1 MPTIR
6 ARRIVLALGD
16 LAAISA
22 ALYLALAIRAWSWPS
37 AEEYLRHL
45 EPFAVLSVAW
55 LTVFFVAGLYDARA
69 SLRRRSEPKV
79 LLYAQAANSLIAVAF
94 FYFVPYFGITPK
106 TILAI
111 FLAASFALLTAWRS
125 AHRRAASRRTTE
137 GVVLVGRGEEMRELR
152 DAVNRGGFGY
162 EVVHSVALDVA
173 DSLDVQQD
181 IVRPIYEHGAS
192 TVIVDTHDDAVSALL
207 PCLYNLMFSG
217 ISFVSLHEV
226 YEEVFGKVPLSL
238 VSHGWF
244 LENVRT
250 RPHALYDAAKR
261 VFDFALALPILLVA
275 IAVTPFVWAARR
287 LEGDVPLFSFQDR
300 VGCGGRPVRLVKFA
314 SMLFNDNGEWGE
326 RKNSVTPVGAFLRR
340 SRIDELPQAWNVLTG
355 EVSLIGPR
363 PEFPAAVKA
372 YAEEIP
378 YYGVRH
384 LIKPGLSGWAQIY
397 GEHPHHGLDVAA
409 TANKLS
415 YDLYYVKN
423 RSLWLD
429 LSVALRTLAT
439 FVRREGR

>member
-6 ARRIVLALGD
+6 ARRFILVAGD
-16 LAAISA
+16 LASA
-22 ALYLALAIRAWSWPS
+22 AFALYLALAIRAWRIPTW
-37 AEEYLRHL
+37 EEYLRHL
-45 EPFAVLSVAW
+45 TPFAVLSVAW
-55 LTVFFVAGLYDARA
+55 LVVFFVAGLYDARA

-79 LLYAQAANSLIAVAF
+79 LLYAQGVNSLLAVAF
-94 FYFVPYFGITPK
+94 FYFVPYFGIAPK

-111 FLAASFALLTAWRS
+111 FLVASFAVLVGWRTL
-125 AHRRAASRRTTE
+125 HRRAVARRTSE

-152 DAVNRGGFGY
+152 DAINRGGLGY
-162 EVVHSVALDVA
+162 QVVHSVALDVA
-173 DSLDVQQD
+173 SSLDVQAD
-181 IVRPIYEHGAS
+181 IVRPIYEQGAT
-192 TVIVDTHDDAVSALL
+192 TVIIDTHDDAVSPLL
-207 PCLYNLMFSG
+207 PHLYNLMFAG
-217 ISFVSLHEV
+217 VSFVSLHEV
-226 YEEVFGKVPLSL
+226 YEEIFGRVPLSL

-261 VFDFALALPILLVA
+261 AFDILLALPILVVA
-275 IAVTPFVWAARR
+275 AAVTPFVWAARR
-287 LEGDVPLFSFQDR
+287 LEGDVPLLSFQDR
-300 VGCGGRPVRLVKFA
+300 VGQAGRPVRLAKFA
-314 SMLFNDNGEWGE
+314 TMLFNDNGQWGE
-326 RKNSVTPVGAFLRR
+326 RKNAVTKVGAFLRR

-355 EVSLIGPR
+355 EISLIGPR

-372 YAEEIP
+372 YSEEIP

-409 TANKLS
+409 TQNKLS

-423 RSLWLD
+423 RSVWLD
-429 LSVALRTLAT
+429 LSVALRTVMT